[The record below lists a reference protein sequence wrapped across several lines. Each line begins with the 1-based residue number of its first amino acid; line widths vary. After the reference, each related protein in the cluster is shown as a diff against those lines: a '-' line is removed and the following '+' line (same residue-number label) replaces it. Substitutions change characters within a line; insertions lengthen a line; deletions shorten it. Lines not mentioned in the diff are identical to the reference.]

1 MSVSKFQE
9 LNSSNT
15 ANLGQTSDEATGQ
28 RQSRPL
34 DASASFLTSL
44 NDSQLSSYSATS
56 SASTSYTSPPFSVSS
71 AVSSITTTSL
81 LPSPVPTSIMDGLKR
96 KYSRPASLRS
106 FSSTTQVTTVVTAA
120 GSTASSPST
129 SQFPSSSTAFTSGP
143 MPIPTPRRSQQGN
156 PLNYRATNTTMP
168 VVTSASSWS
177 LSQSRNKLGY
187 VTAESTRNSY
197 DPDRRLS
204 VVINV
209 YDILQDSRFAP
220 FIWILGI
227 GVYHSAV
234 EIDGRE
240 YAYGGHEEPGIS
252 GVYYSKS
259 KTPLPGGIICK
270 TSILHGYTSY
280 SPAEVHAIISDL
292 SSEYMGT
299 SYHLLYKNCNHFTNS
314 LLLRL
319 TDRPAPAWL
328 NRATFIGSALPC
340 IIPQTYIKPPKCD
353 VPVCASSES
362 LSSSLTQNEKS
373 YDEMTAAPMAVKEPW
388 SWYKGSTRSQSP
400 SVSLPVKKITDMG
413 QSKKS
418 CEESSHDQDAF
429 ESEPFLISTRYIE
442 NEVVAS
448 DSGSGSGSDSG
459 GEGAEGDGSVAVD
472 EKAKQ
477 NRDAKSSYTNTS
489 KSKRT
494 SHVIYEKTSIR
505 TYNALAQSP
514 PISFGPSMQ
523 DIH

>member
-9 LNSSNT
+9 LNGSNT
-15 ANLGQTSDEATGQ
+15 TNLGQTSDEATGQ
-28 RQSRPL
+28 LHSRPV
-34 DASASFLTSL
+34 DASASFLTSV

-56 SASTSYTSPPFSVSS
+56 SESTSYALPPFSVSS

-81 LPSPVPTSIMDGLKR
+81 LPSPAPTSIMDGLKR

-120 GSTASSPST
+120 GSTVSSPST
-129 SQFPSSSTAFTSGP
+129 LQFPSSAIAFTSGP
-143 MPIPTPRRSQQGN
+143 MPIPTPRRSQQSN
-156 PLNYRATNTTMP
+156 PLNYRATNTTIP

-177 LSQSRNKLGY
+177 VSQSRNKVGC
-187 VTAESTRNSY
+187 VTAESTCNSY
-197 DPDRRLS
+197 DRDRRLS

-220 FIWILGI
+220 LIWILGI

-280 SPAEVHAIISDL
+280 SQAEVHAIISDL

-299 SYHLLYKNCNHFTNS
+299 SYNLLYKNCNHFTNS
-314 LLLRL
+314 LLVRL

-328 NRATFIGSALPC
+328 NRATYIGSALPC

-362 LSSSLTQNEKS
+362 LSSSSTRNEKC
-373 YDEMTAAPMAVKEPW
+373 YDEMTAATMDVKKPW
-388 SWYKGSTRSQSP
+388 SWYKGSSL
-400 SVSLPVKKITDMG
+400 SLPAKKITSMG
-413 QSKKS
+413 QSNKS
-418 CEESSHDQDAF
+418 CEASSHDQDAF

-442 NEVVAS
+442 DEVAAS

-459 GEGAEGDGSVAVD
+459 GESAERDGSVAVD
-472 EKAKQ
+472 ERAKQ
-477 NRDAKSSYTNTS
+477 NRDAKSSHTRTS
-489 KSKRT
+489 KSKRS
-494 SHVIYEKTSIR
+494 SHVIYEESSIR

-514 PISFGPSMQ
+514 PTSFGPGMQ

>member
-1 MSVSKFQE
+1 MMSVSKFQE
-9 LNSSNT
+9 LSSNT
-15 ANLGQTSDEATGQ
+15 TNLGQTSDEAIGQ

-34 DASASFLTSL
+34 DASASFLTSV

-81 LPSPVPTSIMDGLKR
+81 LPSPLPTSIMDGLKR

-120 GSTASSPST
+120 GSTVSSPST
-129 SQFPSSSTAFTSGP
+129 LQFPSSPTAFTSGP
-143 MPIPTPRRSQQGN
+143 MPIPTPRRSQQSN

-187 VTAESTRNSY
+187 VTAESRNSY
-197 DPDRRLS
+197 DRDRRLS

-220 FIWILGI
+220 LIWMLGI

-292 SSEYMGT
+292 SSEYMGA
-299 SYHLLYKNCNHFTNS
+299 SYNLLYKNCNHFTNS
-314 LLLRL
+314 LLVRL

-328 NRATFIGSALPC
+328 NRATYIGSALPC

-362 LSSSLTQNEKS
+362 LSSSSTRNEKC
-373 YDEMTAAPMAVKEPW
+373 YDEMTAAPMDVKKPW
-388 SWYKGSTRSQSP
+388 SWYKGSARSQSP
-400 SVSLPVKKITDMG
+400 SVSLPAKKATGIG
-413 QSKKS
+413 QSNMA
-418 CEESSHDQDAF
+418 CEASSNDQDAF

-442 NEVVAS
+442 DEVVAS
-448 DSGSGSGSDSG
+448 DSGSGSGSESG
-459 GEGAEGDGSVAVD
+459 CESTERDGSVTVD

-489 KSKRT
+489 KAKR
-494 SHVIYEKTSIR
+494 SSRVIYEKNS
-505 TYNALAQSP
+505 LAQSP
-514 PISFGPSMQ
+514 PTAFGPGMQ